1 MMLLFLLITIFFHEM
16 SYVRSLEYVSVST
29 EPYWNYYFCVSFFGL
44 PYARV
49 SKLLT
54 VHMNVRFG
62 VC

>member
-1 MMLLFLLITIFFHEM
+1 M

-44 PYARV
+44 PYAWV

-54 VHMNVRFG
+54 VHMNVRLG